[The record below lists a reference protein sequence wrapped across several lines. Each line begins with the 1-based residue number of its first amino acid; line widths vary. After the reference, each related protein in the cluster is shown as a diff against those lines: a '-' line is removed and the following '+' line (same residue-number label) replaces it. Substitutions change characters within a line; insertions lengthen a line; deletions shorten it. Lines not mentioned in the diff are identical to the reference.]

1 MISTPMKQGFLPSST
16 PVQALNDSGYFGS
29 VNKSLLTKTVH
40 KLSPIKESS
49 PFKKRANDL
58 SELLSFDC
66 SGISTKE
73 FNESSSYLKEFPF
86 HEPVKELDFNDI
98 SLSPCNSYVG
108 SSKDAENLDLNSF
121 PSFLIL
127 DLEDKSISSN
137 QRAAHYLQQD
147 KDISL
152 HLRSVSNQKN
162 KEQYYSNKYSSNCI
176 TSETSQKY
184 DDTSRRIKYIKL
196 DILGELEKI
205 NCTSTLK
212 HIFTFLSAA
221 DLTKVCCVSKKWRE
235 IVTKDVKANSK
246 RKKFL
251 KEKQDHKE
259 NHQHLT
265 TILKINNK
273 GEARRPVSLYK
284 TVLSDINNIK
294 ELPKQPLAN
303 QSNKK
308 FDSFIEEG
316 KRLKDGILKKCPKCE
331 FAAKGQN
338 NNKYSCTN
346 CFYTFCGNC
355 LNPLIAKNHSCSKQ
369 TVSIII
375 GSKKSKRNLKRL

>member
-29 VNKSLLTKTVH
+29 VNKSSLTKTVH

-66 SGISTKE
+66 SDISTK
-73 FNESSSYLKEFPF
+73 
-86 HEPVKELDFNDI
+86 EPVKELDFNDI
-98 SLSPCNSYVG
+98 SLSPSNSYVE
-108 SSKDAENLDLNSF
+108 SSKDAENLNQNSF
-121 PSFLIL
+121 PSFLIH
-127 DLEDKSISSN
+127 DLEDKIISSY
-137 QRAAHYLQQD
+137 QRASQYLQQD
-147 KDISL
+147 KDINLLLST
-152 HLRSVSNQKN
+152 VSNQK
-162 KEQYYSNKYSSNCI
+162 KEQYYSDKDPSNYIYS
-176 TSETSQKY
+176 EASQKY
-184 DDTSRRIKYIKL
+184 DETLRRIKYIKL
-196 DILGELEKI
+196 DILRELEKI
-205 NCTSTLK
+205 NCISTLK
-212 HIFTFLSAA
+212 HIFSFFSAA

-235 IVTKDVKANSK
+235 IVIRDIKANSR

-259 NHQHLT
+259 NQHHLT

-273 GEARRPVSLYK
+273 GEARCPVSSYK

-294 ELPKQPLAN
+294 ASPKQPLAN
-303 QSNKK
+303 QSNRK

-316 KRLKDGILKKCPKCE
+316 KKLKDGILKKCPRCE
-331 FAAKGQN
+331 FAAKSQN
-338 NNKYSCTN
+338 NDKYSCTN
-346 CFYTFCGNC
+346 CFYAFCGNC
-355 LNPLIAKNHSCSKQ
+355 LSPLVARNHSCSKQ

-375 GSKKSKRNLKRL
+375 GSKKSKKNLKRL